1 MNDTD
6 LARWLDLTSKGGWRL
21 SLLMAAVDRNG
32 QNLAQRMRESY
43 QGWPPSS
50 GFDRQRG
57 RIIDELDE
65 GPPLHSDPTGEA
77 AIRAD
82 RARDDHRRLHKE
94 AQKAANAVEAMLQI
108 ASRYTLRDANPIE
121 REQTEADNEAGCD
134 SCARIAGPRTP
145 SWWNPVKRRT
155 VLADGTLVAVCG
167 WCYEGPLG
175 VRHTG
180 KMPSREALEDYR
192 DGKRFRRPAA

>member
-1 MNDTD
+1 MNDLD

-21 SLLMAAVDRNG
+21 ALLMAGVDRNG
-32 QNLAQRMRESY
+32 QNLVERMRESY
-43 QGWPPSS
+43 QGWPSSS

-77 AIRAD
+77 AVRAD

-108 ASRYTLRDANPIE
+108 ASRYTLRDANPVE
-121 REQTEADNEAGCD
+121 REQTEADNEPGCD

-145 SWWNPVKRRT
+145 SWWNPVYSRT
-155 VLADGTLVAVCG
+155 TLTDGATVALCD
-167 WCYEGPLG
+167 WCYRGPLG
-175 VRHTG
+175 AKSTG
-180 KMPSREALEDYR
+180 KLPPLDALEDHR
-192 DGKRFRRPAA
+192 DGKRVRKPAA